1 LKGFDVKFI
10 LDNWMLITVA
20 LSSGFLLLW
29 PQIKA
34 GSGISPA
41 QAVTLINREKA
52 QLIDVSEPDEFAKLR
67 CNGAV
72 NVPFGQLDAKLPSTV
87 KNKNL
92 PIVLVCPTGAR
103 AGRAVGQVKKLG
115 YDNAQSLQ
123 GGTSAWQA
131 ANYPVQKA
139 AA

>member
-1 LKGFDVKFI
+1 LKGLDVKFL

-20 LSSGFLLLW
+20 LASGSLLLW
-29 PQIKA
+29 PQLKA
-34 GSGISPA
+34 GSGITPA
-41 QAVTLINREKA
+41 QTVTLINREKA
-52 QLIDVSEPDEFAKLR
+52 QLIDVSEPEEFAKLR

-103 AGRAVGQVKKLG
+103 AGRAVNQVKKLG
-115 YDNAQSLQ
+115 YENAQSLQ

-139 AA
+139 AV